1 MDPHVGRKSGAYQH
15 NVFICFLGHTGNF
28 ALHEKNTSLSQQS
41 GLALLTKVR
50 IGKMCPFTMT
60 RHVLSCARRAFF
72 WCEMRRP
79 HVVNNGVVLYK
90 SYGGVGKPRALRMV
104 LADGTSGARIYD
116 ISRGLEIP
124 PLIKI
129 FTDNLSV
136 VRVMVSSDGRFV
148 LAVVDMGSKG

>member
-1 MDPHVGRKSGAYQH
+1 MVWRDIRPVSETSA
-15 NVFICFLGHTGNF
+15 FLG
-28 ALHEKNTSLSQQS
+28 KMSLPAVS
-41 GLALLTKVR
+41 
-50 IGKMCPFTMT
+50 
-60 RHVLSCARRAFF
+60 
-72 WCEMRRP
+72 
-79 HVVNNGVVLYK
+79 NGVVLYK
-90 SYGGVGKPRALRMV
+90 SYGGVGKPRALRML